1 MVKKGREKMD
11 YKVLYRKYRPTNFEN
26 IVGQTYTITMLKNAI
41 INDKISHAYLFT
53 GPRGT
58 GKTSTAKVFAK
69 TINCENR
76 INGEACGHCT
86 SCQNFSHSSD
96 IIEIDAASNNGVDD
110 IRELINNVKIAPT
123 FSKYK
128 IYIIDEVHMMT
139 QSAFNALLLT
149 LEEPPA
155 HAIFIMATTN
165 VESVPITILSRC
177 QRFNFKKIDLET
189 IKMQLSK
196 ICQEENINITDEA
209 LEEIAY
215 LSEGGL
221 RDALSLLDQLASES
235 NDITLDKILKNYGSI
250 SSLFIKNIIQ
260 HLEDNDAEKILLDI
274 EELENSSSDYKV
286 FIKKLVHE
294 LINKAIYIKQNCVN
308 SSLSYEDI
316 KNLIMDLNDC
326 FNKISIHINPYLL
339 IQIILLN
346 YVKHKNCEK
355 DNVLIEKEGLDS
367 EDNVLEPVLDN
378 EEDELSTFNEEL
390 GESLEELKKIRVN
403 NCFVNAQKSILNDYQ
418 DKLNK
423 ADVKKFDNLQSL
435 LIDTNIVAAGSEYL
449 VLSMPLVS
457 TANLINH
464 HLEKVE
470 SELSTIFG
478 NKVKVIA
485 LSDEEWLKYKNEYIQ
500 NIKNGVKYKM
510 IDESELHNFK
520 EPVNNSQ
527 LENFAKQI
535 FDNEKIEII

>member
-1 MVKKGREKMD
+1 
-11 YKVLYRKYRPTNFEN
+11 
-26 IVGQTYTITMLKNAI
+26 
-41 INDKISHAYLFT
+41 
-53 GPRGT
+53 
-58 GKTSTAKVFAK
+58 
-69 TINCENR
+69 
-76 INGEACGHCT
+76 
-86 SCQNFSHSSD
+86 
-96 IIEIDAASNNGVDD
+96 
-110 IRELINNVKIAPT
+110 
-123 FSKYK
+123 
-128 IYIIDEVHMMT
+128 MMT